1 VVTPSVR
8 SRSPVR
14 RSYRSSFSEFDRNR
28 PKMVSLPP
36 CAQRQPGR
44 RRLVG
49 QWSFPAAAG

>member
-1 VVTPSVR
+1 VATPSVR

-28 PKMVSLPP
+28 PKMVPYLRVPEG
-36 CAQRQPGR
+36 QPGR